1 MTAAPRVLALT
12 SLYPSPARPGLAAFN
27 RQQLSA
33 LARLRPLSLV
43 APLPFP
49 AALAAQLRRTPAPS
63 DPFPVRR
70 PIFWYLPGLQRQW
83 HGRAL
88 LRSAW
93 PALRAAARELR
104 PTVLLATWLYPDAWA
119 GLLAARRLGLPLV
132 VKLHGSDL
140 LTLRGDPAR
149 RPYLRQV
156 LTQADRVVAVSQPL
170 AAAARELGAPEE
182 RLRVVANG
190 VDQELFRPGDR
201 LAARRELGLPLDGP
215 MLVFVGRLV
224 EVKGPDI
231 ALAAL
236 AAMAAKDQTSAPRLA
251 LVGAGPLTEDLRR
264 QAAGLGLGDRVIWAG
279 ERPHPEIARWLA
291 ASDGLILPSRSEGE
305 PNVALEALAAGR
317 PVAATAVGG
326 TPDVIQEGV
335 GGCLARPQD
344 PEDLARAINRLL
356 ARTWEPA
363 ALRGLVADRSWPAS
377 AAALLVV
384 LTEAVEAAR

>member
-33 LARLRPLSLV
+33 LARLCPLSLV
-43 APLPFP
+43 APLPFL
-49 AALAAQLRRTPAPS
+49 AALAARLCRTPAPA

-70 PIFWYLPGLQRQW
+70 PIFWYLPVLQRQW
-83 HGRAL
+83 HGRAYL
-88 LRSAW
+88 LSAW
-93 PALRAAARELR
+93 PALGAAARDLR

-119 GLLAARRLGLPLV
+119 GLLAARRLDLPLV

-140 LTLRGDPAR
+140 LTLRNDPAR

-156 LTQADRVVAVSQPL
+156 LAQADRVVAVSQPL
-170 AAAARELGAPEE
+170 AAAASQLGAPEE

-201 LAARRELGLPLDGP
+201 LAARRDLDLPLDGS
-215 MLVFVGRLV
+215 LLLFVGRLV
-224 EVKGPDI
+224 AVKGPDI

-236 AAMAAKDQTSAPRLA
+236 ARTPDVRLA
-251 LVGAGPLTEDLRR
+251 MVGDGPLAANLRR

-279 ERPHPEIARWLA
+279 ERPHSEIARWLA
-291 ASDGLILPSRSEGE
+291 ASDGLILSSRSEGE

-317 PVAATAVGG
+317 PVAATTVGG
-326 TPDVIQEGV
+326 TPDVIREGV

-344 PEDLARAINRLL
+344 PGDLARAMERLL
-356 ARTWEPA
+356 ARTWEPT
-363 ALRGLVADRSWPAS
+363 ALRVLVAERSWPAS
-377 AAALLVV
+377 AARLLAV
-384 LTEAVEAAR
+384 LVEVAEAAR